1 MPDGKL
7 VFFRQWPG
15 GLGQQLVCV
24 DCQSESSS
32 EQAEFADA
40 AVQTD
45 GAGSATSRR
54 ERNQKGAH
62 KQEGPAHK
70 EGTATR
76 DD

>member
-1 MPDGKL
+1 MCIVHDGCL
-7 VFFRQWPG
+7 
-15 GLGQQLVCV
+15 
-24 DCQSESSS
+24 SESSS

-54 ERNQKGAH
+54 GKKQKH

-70 EGTATR
+70 EGTAVR